1 MNTVLRYLTPD
12 GRDIVGEWLASLRDV
27 RRRQENT
34 GRRYR
39 ARLGLSARFQGEDAM
54 KNYEKASVS
63 HDQAVTQDLRDDPE
77 LAAAYLQAASEDSEE
92 PAVLLIALRRVV
104 SAYGMQNVANQAGIK
119 RESLYRALS
128 AKGNPTVKT
137 LAAVLKTVGL
147 RLTVTTDDLRASA

>member
-1 MNTVLRYLTPD
+1 
-12 GRDIVGEWLASLRDV
+12 
-27 RRRQENT
+27 
-34 GRRYR
+34 
-39 ARLGLSARFQGEDAM
+39 M